1 MSVFL
6 TMGAGGCANSFKDV
20 KDMIVPQEEEEVP
33 LQMMTEP
40 TTTGSLWQKGNGRAF
55 LFEDLRASRVGDI
68 VIVKIVEQHKG
79 SKSASTQADREST
92 YDGSFGGSLF
102 GLGSFATPLVDGV
115 EVNASTKNEFEGTG
129 STSREDTLTGTIAA
143 RVVDVLQNGDLRI
156 RGRREVTVNS
166 ERQTM
171 VLSGIIRPIDV
182 DTANTVL
189 SSAIANAK
197 IIYTGLGV
205 VDDVQRP
212 GWMVRVLDWI
222 LPL

>member
-20 KDMIVPQEEEEVP
+20 KDMIVPPEEEEVP
-33 LQMMTEP
+33 LQMMAEP
-40 TTTGSLWQKGNGRAF
+40 ATTGSLWQAGNGRAF
-55 LFEDLRASRVGDI
+55 MFEDLRASRVGDI
-68 VIVKIVEQHKG
+68 VIVKIEEQHSG
-79 SKSASTQADREST
+79 SKTATTQADRQST

-102 GLGSFATPLVDGV
+102 GLGSFASPLVDGV
-115 EVNASTKNEFEGTG
+115 EVNASTESEFDGTG

-143 RVVDVLQNGDLRI
+143 RVVEVLQNGDLRI

-171 VLSGIIRPIDV
+171 ELSGIIRPIDV
-182 DTANTVL
+182 DTSNTVL
-189 SSAIANAK
+189 STAIANAK
-197 IIYTGLGV
+197 ITYSGLGV
-205 VDDVQRP
+205 LDDLQRP
-212 GWMVRVLDWI
+212 GWMVRILDWI

>member
-33 LQMMTEP
+33 LQMMAEP
-40 TTTGSLWQKGNGRAF
+40 TTTGSLWQEGNGRAF

-68 VIVKIVEQHKG
+68 VIVKIVEQHSG
-79 SKSASTQADREST
+79 SKSATTQADRDSSYE
-92 YDGSFGGSLF
+92 GSLGGSLF
-102 GLGSFATPLVDGV
+102 GLANFASPLVDGV

-143 RVVDVLQNGDLRI
+143 RVVEVLQNGDLRI

-189 SSAIANAK
+189 SSAIANAN